1 MNRSRHGEPGEGS
14 TIRRF
19 HRVESADARPLAGCG
34 MSLSTSLGTAI
45 FGVLKSFLPSVV
57 MVCTAAIVLAAGPVN
72 AGSLDAPQGRVILEI
87 RGNISNT
94 NGQGVARFDR
104 QMLESLPQET
114 VATVTP
120 WTDGQT
126 IFTGPLARAVLNL
139 VGAAGK
145 QVEAVALND
154 YGVVIPIDD
163 FEDYRVILA
172 MLMNGKPMGTRDKGP
187 LWVIYPW
194 SEHPELQTVVVH
206 GRSIWQLKAM
216 NVKE

>member
-1 MNRSRHGEPGEGS
+1 
-14 TIRRF
+14 
-19 HRVESADARPLAGCG
+19 
-34 MSLSTSLGTAI
+34 MSLPTNFENAV
-45 FGVLKSFLPSVV
+45 FGVLKSLLPSAV
-57 MVCTAAIVLAAGPVN
+57 AIVLVASSVN
-72 AGSLDAPQGRVILEI
+72 AGSLDAPQGRVILEV
-87 RGNISNT
+87 RGKISNT
-94 NGQGVARFDR
+94 NGEGVALFDR

-126 IFTGPLARAVLNL
+126 TFTGPLARAVLKL
-139 VGAAGK
+139 VGAAGR

-154 YGVVIPIDD
+154 YGVVIPTGD

-172 MLMNGKPMGTRDKGP
+172 MLMNGKPMAVRDKGP

-194 SEHPELQTVVVH
+194 SEHPELQTDVVH

-216 NVKE
+216 NVRE

>member
-1 MNRSRHGEPGEGS
+1 MKL
-14 TIRRF
+14 
-19 HRVESADARPLAGCG
+19 SAL
-34 MSLSTSLGTAI
+34 
-45 FGVLKSFLPSVV
+45 SVV
-57 MVCTAAIVLAAGPVN
+57 MVCTAAVVLATGPVN
-72 AGSLDAPQGRVILEI
+72 AGSLEAPQGRVILEV
-87 RGNISNT
+87 RGKILNT
-94 NGQGVARFDR
+94 NGQGVALFDR

-126 IFTGPLARAVLNL
+126 TFTGPLVRAVLKL
-139 VGAAGK
+139 VGAGGK

-154 YGVVIPIDD
+154 YGVVIPTVD

-172 MLMNGKPMGTRDKGP
+172 MLMNGKPMGVRDKGP

-194 SEHPELQTVVVH
+194 SEHPELQTDVVH

-216 NVKE
+216 NVRE